1 MKTLDDIRKIP
12 EKDLKEDDHPK
23 AKDITFNEA
32 VAAMNELSK
41 RIKGKKNL
49 RVDTDEERVKR
60 RRRILAA
67 LNSTENPY

>member
-32 VAAMNELSK
+32 VNAMNEISK

-49 RVDTDEERVKR
+49 KVDSSSEQEKR